1 MFIYSRLIMKYLLLV
16 LIAIVGVHT
25 ASAQGF
31 GKKKA
36 VESAA
41 TPATPVAPVPAASST
56 APVSAAPAAKAAK
69 AKGWT
74 GTVTTLIGCANGK
87 CTVLSKAD
95 AKTSVGRGELLC
107 LCVKNTCY
115 VILTGDGINASS
127 KLADLAG
134 GNVTVTGKLLK
145 KSGVNVILADSI
157 N

>member
-1 MFIYSRLIMKYLLLV
+1 MKYLLLV
-16 LIAIVGVHT
+16 IIAIVGVHT

-31 GKKKA
+31 GKKKS

-41 TPATPVAPVPAASST
+41 TPATPVAPVPAVSST
-56 APVSAAPAAKAAK
+56 APVAAPAAKV
-69 AKGWT
+69 AKGKGWS

-87 CTVLSKAD
+87 CAMLSKAD

-115 VILTGDGINASS
+115 IILTGDGTNASS

>member
-1 MFIYSRLIMKYLLLV
+1 MRYLLLV
-16 LIAIVGVHT
+16 IIAIVGVHT

-31 GKKKA
+31 GKKKS

-56 APVSAAPAAKAAK
+56 APVAAPAAKAAK

-87 CTVLSKAD
+87 CAMISKAD

>member
-1 MFIYSRLIMKYLLLV
+1 MRYLLL
-16 LIAIVGVHT
+16 LIIAIVGVHT

-31 GKKKA
+31 GKKKS

-41 TPATPVAPVPAASST
+41 TPATPVAPVPAASSA
-56 APVSAAPAAKAAK
+56 APVAAPAAKAAK

-74 GTVTTLIGCANGK
+74 GSVTTLIGCANGK
-87 CTVLSKAD
+87 CAVISKAD

-115 VILTGDGINASS
+115 IILTGDGTNASS

>member
-1 MFIYSRLIMKYLLLV
+1 MRYLLLV
-16 LIAIVGVHT
+16 IIAIVGVHT

-31 GKKKA
+31 GKKKS

-56 APVSAAPAAKAAK
+56 APVAAPAAKAAK

-87 CTVLSKAD
+87 CAMISKAD

-115 VILTGDGINASS
+115 IILTGDGTNASS

>member
-1 MFIYSRLIMKYLLLV
+1 MKYLLLV
-16 LIAIVGVHT
+16 IIAIVGVHT

-31 GKKKA
+31 GKKKS

-41 TPATPVAPVPAASST
+41 TPATPVAPVPAVSST
-56 APVSAAPAAKAAK
+56 APVAAPAAKAAK
-69 AKGWT
+69 GKGWS

-87 CTVLSKAD
+87 CAMLSKAD

-115 VILTGDGINASS
+115 IILTGDGTNASS

>member
-1 MFIYSRLIMKYLLLV
+1 MKYLLLV
-16 LIAIVGVHT
+16 IIAIVGVHT

-41 TPATPVAPVPAASST
+41 TPATPVAPVPAVSST
-56 APVSAAPAAKAAK
+56 APVAAPAAKV
-69 AKGWT
+69 AKGKGWS

-87 CTVLSKAD
+87 CAMLSKAD

-115 VILTGDGINASS
+115 IILTGDGTNASS

>member
-1 MFIYSRLIMKYLLLV
+1 MKYLLLV
-16 LIAIVGVHT
+16 IIAIVGVHT

-31 GKKKA
+31 GKKKS
-36 VESAA
+36 VESA
-41 TPATPVAPVPAASST
+41 ATPVAPVPAASST
-56 APVSAAPAAKAAK
+56 APVSAAPAAKTAK
-69 AKGWT
+69 TMGWT

-87 CTVLSKAD
+87 CATLSKSD

-107 LCVKNTCY
+107 LCVKNICY
-115 VILTGDGINASS
+115 IILTGDGTNASA
-127 KLADLAG
+127 KLADLSG

>member
-1 MFIYSRLIMKYLLLV
+1 MRYLLLV
-16 LIAIVGVHT
+16 IIAIVGVHT

-31 GKKKA
+31 GKKKS

-41 TPATPVAPVPAASST
+41 TPATPVAPVPAASSA
-56 APVSAAPAAKAAK
+56 APVAAPAAKAAK

-74 GTVTTLIGCANGK
+74 GSVTTLIGCANGK
-87 CTVLSKAD
+87 CAVISKAD

-115 VILTGDGINASS
+115 IILTGDGTNASS